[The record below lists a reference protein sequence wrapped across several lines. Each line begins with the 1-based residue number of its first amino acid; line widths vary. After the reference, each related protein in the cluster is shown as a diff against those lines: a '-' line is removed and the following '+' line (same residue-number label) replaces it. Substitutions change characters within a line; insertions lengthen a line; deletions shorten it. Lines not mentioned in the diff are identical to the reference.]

1 MLYLGNFNYS
11 DINEETDN
19 YVNISLVVEAED
31 VDAAL
36 DAFEKRLRDAHD
48 NEGLFPYCE
57 KIYMDAI
64 IELESTPTTPVFT
77 NYLKLM
83 PMDDGICT
91 ISAASPDGQDSE
103 DMQVFL
109 LEDMP
114 DELNHDHDHEHE
126 NHAHNDPDD
135 IEPLYAQDLAD
146 LDFDELGED
155 QEAFIDF
162 TK

>member
-11 DINEETDN
+11 DINEEADN
-19 YVNISLVVEAED
+19 YVNISLVVEAAD

-57 KIYMDAI
+57 KIYLDAI
-64 IELESTPTTPVFT
+64 VELESAPSTPVFT

-109 LEDMP
+109 LEDMA
-114 DELNHDHDHEHE
+114 DEHDHGHEEAHEHSHDE
-126 NHAHNDPDD
+126 SDEF
-135 IEPLYAQDLAD
+135 EPLAAQDLVD

-162 TK
+162 TR